1 MESVKT
7 TDVGNTILFQKSK
20 VISPKGIVDF
30 TGARVSGG
38 DDHAV
43 LGSPE

>member
-30 TGARVSGG
+30 TGAKEYQEVMTT
-38 DDHAV
+38 
-43 LGSPE
+43 PF